1 VLRSVRPEWIF
12 HLAAYGAY
20 PFQTELSRIA
30 ETNVAGAANLV
41 DAALRVGFE
50 ALVNAGSSSEY
61 GHQSSAPAED
71 RPPEPNSAYAWSK
84 ASATQLW
91 QLTGRARGV
100 HMPTLR
106 LYSVFGPWEEPTR
119 FLPTL
124 IAHGLRGALPP
135 LADPTVARDFVYVDD
150 VADALVGAAGRP
162 GADPGVVYNVGT
174 GVQSTLADVVA
185 LARTLLEV
193 DEEPR
198 WGSMPN
204 RSWDTTVW
212 VADPRKIQAELG
224 WRPRHSLASGFRSF
238 VDWYRTHL
246 EVATL

>member
-1 VLRSVRPEWIF
+1 MLRSVRPEWIF